1 MSDFQKSRWTDK
13 EFSQNYR
20 DSANIYLP
28 FRHQFIETVKSLYDH
43 FISSKK
49 QIKILDLGCGD
60 GFFIQEFL
68 KSFSPESITLV
79 DGSNEMLEAAKKRLN
94 TVGNINFI
102 QASFQDLFHKD
113 LLDNNFGFI
122 YSSLAI
128 HHLTLQE
135 KKRLY
140 SYIYSL
146 LSPGGCFINY
156 DAIISSSPK
165 IESWYMSLWHQW
177 INNHPNQEISRQLLN
192 IPQKYKSNTD
202 NIPDTL
208 DSQIQALTQIG
219 FKEVDCYFKH
229 GIFCLFGGFK

>member
-43 FISSKK
+43 FINSKK

-113 LLDNNFGFI
+113 LLDNNFDFI

-128 HHLTLQE
+128 NHLTLQE
-135 KKRLY
+135 KNV
-140 SYIYSL
+140 YILTSIHFYL
-146 LSPGGCFINY
+146 
-156 DAIISSSPK
+156 
-165 IESWYMSLWHQW
+165 
-177 INNHPNQEISRQLLN
+177 
-192 IPQKYKSNTD
+192 
-202 NIPDTL
+202 
-208 DSQIQALTQIG
+208 QADVL
-219 FKEVDCYFKH
+219 
-229 GIFCLFGGFK
+229 